1 MILLDDILKYLI
13 ENDKINLIEIKQEI
27 ELKENKRFLEQ
38 HRFDIWQGTNGK
50 WYTYLPDEYR
60 GSIPLLATIKIDF

>member
-1 MILLDDILKYLI
+1 MNDLLKYLI
-13 ENDKINLIEIKQEI
+13 DNDKINLIEIKQEI

-38 HRFDIWQGTNGK
+38 HRFDIRQGTNGK

>member
-27 ELKENKRFLEQ
+27 ELKENKRFLEYFNTKMDNQ
-38 HRFDIWQGTNGK
+38 NQISYANDSEPYIH
-50 WYTYLPDEYR
+50 
-60 GSIPLLATIKIDF
+60 SLALKT